1 MKKIE
6 KISNL
11 AAKLQDYIK
20 SIRDDIY
27 VAYVLKSFDD
37 VFSEYGD
44 IYIFSKSALEKM
56 KELSISF
63 AQTLSREDLDKLL
76 LLKDTENIIGLS
88 TSFANG
94 YQYGCIGENLAR
106 YNAASK
112 KFQYYITG
120 KYSGVSDLDLNDFF
134 VFDKNDI
141 DTSVPTKDDTY
152 FPIGGTVSNFVTV
165 EDFIKNLFVE
175 KAETKEPEKET
186 KEAETAGLDKKEVF
200 KVELSKISSEEI
212 RNHVRNLLQESHDL
226 NFTKP
231 SSSTGKYHP
240 EHDNG
245 EKGLIRHTKAVVRFA
260 QELMR
265 SRPLYD
271 NSRVADLVYAAC
283 ILHDMDKYNDE
294 YPEHTNPNHPF
305 SMMEKVI
312 NYTDSLGSRTKLSV
326 RTALYKIAGY
336 IGSHHGRW
344 NEVKSYADGKPKI
357 TGYLPYPADEPAW
370 IVHEADLMAS
380 RSFIH
385 INFDANNDIIG

>member
-1 MKKIE
+1 MISDRKLEHLLICENYDVEFKNKTTGFEDIE
-6 KISNL
+6 LIHN
-11 AAKLQDYIK
+11 
-20 SIRDDIY
+20 
-27 VAYVLKSFDD
+27 VLP
-37 VFSEYGD
+37 E
-44 IYIFSKSALEKM
+44 I
-56 KELSISF
+56 
-63 AQTLSREDLDKLL
+63 
-76 LLKDTENIIGLS
+76 
-88 TSFANG
+88 
-94 YQYGCIGENLAR
+94 
-106 YNAASK
+106 
-112 KFQYYITG
+112 
-120 KYSGVSDLDLNDFF
+120 
-134 VFDKNDI
+134 DKNDI

-312 NYTDSLGSRTKLSV
+312 NYT
-326 RTALYKIAGY
+326 
-336 IGSHHGRW
+336 
-344 NEVKSYADGKPKI
+344 
-357 TGYLPYPADEPAW
+357 
-370 IVHEADLMAS
+370 
-380 RSFIH
+380 
-385 INFDANNDIIG
+385 